1 MSETAKG
8 VAAMIATSL
17 IWGLSPIYYK
27 ALAHVPPL
35 EVLSHRTLWSFL
47 LFSLVLMVQG
57 RFGMLLRAIVRP
69 RTVLLIAAAGLM
81 ISINWFT
88 FILSVQIDR
97 SVEASLGYYIFPLV
111 AVAIGFFVFK
121 ERLSRAQ
128 VFAVALA
135 VFGVLV
141 LTIGLGAAPWIALI
155 LASSFGTYGLIK
167 KYLELGP
174 VISVT
179 GEVLLLLPLA
189 LIWLWGVN
197 YAGWTGVTGRT
208 GGYFGHNWRDSL
220 LLAMSGLITAGP
232 LILFSYATKRLA
244 LSTVGL
250 IQYLNPS
257 MQFLV
262 AVLLF
267 QETLTIWHVLSF
279 GLIWIALAFYTRA
292 GLRRGK

>member
-1 MSETAKG
+1 
-8 VAAMIATSL
+8 MIAASL

-47 LFSLVLMVQG
+47 LFSLVLLVQG
-57 RFGMLLRAIVRP
+57 RLRDLLRAMAQP
-69 RTVLLIAAAGLM
+69 RTVLLIAVAGLM

-111 AVAIGFFVFK
+111 AVAIGFFVFN
-121 ERLSRAQ
+121 ERLSKGQ
-128 VFAVALA
+128 ILAVALA

-155 LASSFGTYGLIK
+155 LAFSFGTYGLIK

-197 YAGWTGVTGRT
+197 YAGWTGVSGRP
-208 GGYFGHNWRDSL
+208 GGYFGYEWRDSL

-250 IQYLNPS
+250 IQYLNPT

-267 QETLTIWHVLSF
+267 QEQLTIWHILSF
-279 GLIWIALAFYTRA
+279 SLIWIALAFYTRA
-292 GLRRGK
+292 GLRRAR